1 MTASDVAA
9 WWGAALATLVFA
21 WDIFK
26 WKTSGARL
34 GIKAGPNMQLAG
46 DRSEKKHIFVEVVN
60 RGDRPT
66 TLTHLCVY
74 QYASALGRY
83 RRKRKASFF
92 VPSPGGGAVLPH
104 ELGSGQRWT
113 GLMDQATLVSH
124 VSGASR
130 YLHVGV
136 SHSGSKKE
144 VLIPFSL
151 ADL

>member
-9 WWGAALATLVFA
+9 WWGAALATFVLA

-26 WKTSGARL
+26 WRKSGARL
-34 GIKAGPNMQLAG
+34 GVKAGPNMQLPE
-46 DRSEKKHIFVEVVN
+46 DRLEMKHVFVEVVN

-74 QYASALGRY
+74 QYASALDRLRG
-83 RRKRKASFF
+83 KRKASFL
-92 VPSPGGGAVLPH
+92 VPQPGGGAVLPH

-113 GLMDQATLVSH
+113 ALVNQAVLLSKVIETP
-124 VSGASR
+124 R
-130 YLHVGV
+130 YLHVGI

-144 VLIPFSL
+144 VLVPFSL
-151 ADL
+151 PDP